1 MITIS
6 KQSGNHKWMKLNSH
20 HVCTHCKVI
29 AYELKIGQMTLKRG
43 TNPIK
48 TICQLA
54 PIKIDF
60 DYIEI
65 IKCDGYGKNFL
76 GLVEGKIKKVIKD
89 NPKLINDVRGVWIHG
104 AYKPIKLLYNEFKII
119 KKS

>member
-1 MITIS
+1 MITIG

-48 TICQLA
+48 TVCQLA
-54 PIKIDF
+54 PIKINF
-60 DYIEI
+60 AFIEI
-65 IKCDGYGKNFL
+65 IKDEYSHIMSNTQNEL
-76 GLVEGKIKKVIKD
+76 YEIKD
-89 NPKLINDVRGVWIHG
+89 FVLPDFQGRLKFVLN
-104 AYKPIKLLYNEFKII
+104 YYNVQQEK
-119 KKS
+119 